1 MPFATSDILVR
12 SFTRTAI
19 LDRLRQTIS
28 RGEPII
34 AASAGAGIVAKCAEI
49 GGADLLLVL
58 CTGRSRHLGVPT
70 TVTLGNANSMTL
82 STYPQID
89 NVVDRTPII
98 GGIEATDPT
107 RRRLPAVIQAYR
119 ETGFDGITNFP
130 SVGAIPSWGKARTD
144 VGQGV
149 EREYQLMELARAQ
162 DLFTIAMAFSGEH
175 ARNLV
180 AAGADVV
187 VARCGLTSGGLSG
200 PTEPLLDRASAV
212 QHVQGILHE
221 SRAEN
226 PDIIVLAQGGP
237 FGTPEDTE
245 FLYENTDV
253 QGFLGES
260 AIERMPIELGVAQAA
275 RDYKA
280 QPLRPSAIS
289 WS

>member
-1 MPFATSDILVR
+1 MAFATAEIPVR
-12 SFTRTAI
+12 SFTRTSI
-19 LDRLRQTIS
+19 LERLRQTIS

-34 AASAGAGIVAKCAEI
+34 AAAAGAGIVAKCAEI
-49 GGADLLLVL
+49 GGADLIVVL

-82 STYPQID
+82 ATYAQID

-107 RRRLPAVIQAYR
+107 RRRLPAVVQAYR
-119 ETGFDGITNFP
+119 QTGFDGIANFP

-149 EREYQLMELARAQ
+149 EREYQLMQLARAQ
-162 DLFTIAMAFSGEH
+162 DLFTVAMAFSEEH

-180 AAGADVV
+180 SAGADVL
-187 VARCGLTSGGLSG
+187 VARCGLTAGGLSG
-200 PTEPLLDRASAV
+200 PAEPLLERASAV
-212 QHVQGILHE
+212 QYVQDILNAAR
-221 SRAEN
+221 SEN
-226 PDIIVLAQGGP
+226 PDIIVLAHGGP
-237 FGTPEDTE
+237 FATPDDTE

-260 AIERMPIELGVAQAA
+260 AIERLPIEFGVAQAA

-280 QPLRPSAIS
+280 QPLRPSAIRN
-289 WS
+289 